1 MAAGITIKHKRKAGA
16 FSNGELAAGEFGVD
30 TTNGVVYFS
39 ANGTTVVALP
49 ATAYSPGGTDVAVA
63 DGGTGASDATTA
75 RTNLG
80 IGSIAV
86 ENQGT
91 AIVQFA
97 NNGLLLKGFSTY
109 YLGLQWIEAGTA
121 SRSLFLNLGDT
132 SRTLT
137 MSGDATISGTNTGNE
152 TTTTE
157 GALING
163 ATSKTTPVDADYI
176 GLMDSAASNILK
188 KLSWANLKAT
198 AKTYFDTLYAAIT
211 HNHAAS
217 DITSGD
223 IATARMQTNV
233 AAAINASGSAT
244 LTNSSVKIDGV
255 RLQHKP
261 KVGAFIDGD
270 LLAREW
276 GIDTTNDQWYY
287 SLDGATVKRLGPGY
301 LEYLAI
307 VEWGDA
313 TDPTVTEKI
322 NTLGETV
329 AITAVGGGEIRI
341 TASDEVFPTAQQC
354 ALTPPSLS
362 VVSTDYGSL
371 CEIKWTATTRIDLQW
386 RLFDNTGADP
396 YPSSVSTIHIKVF
409 AS

>member
-163 ATSKTTPVDADYI
+163 ATSKTTPVDADYV

-188 KLSWANLKAT
+188 KLSWANIKAT
-198 AKTYFDTLYAAIT
+198 AKTYFDTLYQGLNSNLTTIAGLTATTNNFIVSVGS
-211 HNHAAS
+211 AWAS
-217 DITSGD
+217 RTPSQVRTTLGLVIG
-223 IATARMQTNV
+223 TNV
-233 AAAINASGSAT
+233 QAYDADLDTWATKTAPSGTVLGTTDTQT
-244 LTNSSVKIDGV
+244 LTNKT
-255 RLQHKP
+255 
-261 KVGAFIDGD
+261 
-270 LLAREW
+270 LLA
-276 GIDTTNDQWYY
+276 TTNVIEEITTVASSSTPAPTGG
-287 SLDGATVKRLGPGY
+287 SLRNFFTVTALAAGATISAPSGTPANGNQLIMRIKDNGTART
-301 LEYLAI
+301 LAY
-307 VEWGDA
+307 
-313 TDPTVTEKI
+313 
-322 NTLGETV
+322 N
-329 AITAVGGGEIRI
+329 AIFRAVGV
-341 TASDEVFPTAQQC
+341 TLPTTTVISKTLYIGCKYNSADTKWDVIAVAQE
-354 ALTPPSLS
+354 A
-362 VVSTDYGSL
+362 
-371 CEIKWTATTRIDLQW
+371 
-386 RLFDNTGADP
+386 
-396 YPSSVSTIHIKVF
+396 
-409 AS
+409 